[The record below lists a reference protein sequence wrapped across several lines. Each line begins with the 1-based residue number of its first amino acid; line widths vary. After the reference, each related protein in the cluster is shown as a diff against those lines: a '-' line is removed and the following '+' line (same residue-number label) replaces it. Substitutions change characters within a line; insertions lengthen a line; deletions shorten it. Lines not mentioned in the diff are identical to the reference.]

1 MDPLLGQLMIVA
13 FNFAPPG
20 WLLCDGSAY
29 QVNQYQALYALL
41 ANRYGGNAGVTFCVP
56 DLRGRFPMG
65 QGAGNGLAP
74 IVLGQTGGSASI
86 TPQPASINV
95 GSGSNEI
102 IYANPAVAQNNL
114 PPYVALN
121 FIICA
126 NGIWPD
132 NPNY

>member
-1 MDPLLGQLMIVA
+1 MDPILGQLMIVA
-13 FNFAPPG
+13 FNYAPQG
-20 WLLCDGSAY
+20 WLLCDGATY
-29 QVNQYQALYALL
+29 QVNQNEALYVLL
-41 ANRYGGNAGVTFCVP
+41 GNRYGGNPGVTFCVP

-74 IVLGQTGGSASI
+74 IVLGQTGGSAAI
-86 TPQPASINV
+86 TPQSAAINV

-126 NGIWPD
+126 NGIFPEY
-132 NPNY
+132 PN